1 MCEMQ
6 KKNNRK
12 IYRIQNDKATK
23 KNRKNQAHT
32 NDLQGN
38 VYPSVGL
45 KAEYGYTSILS
56 GSLADFFKKYL
67 QSNGKIHTCQ
77 TTRLSCSRI
86 RT

>member
-6 KKNNRK
+6 KKTIEK
-12 IYRIQNDKATK
+12 YIVYKTTK
-23 KNRKNQAHT
+23 QQKNRKNQAHT

-56 GSLADFFKKYL
+56 GSLADFF
-67 QSNGKIHTCQ
+67 
-77 TTRLSCSRI
+77 
-86 RT
+86 